1 MEPLVPPAQRTRS
14 PRRATLIAVFVAVG
28 MSRCASPC
36 GAADEL
42 YRAAQ
47 ELRAAQAAELEQLA
61 AWCETQ
67 GLNRQATETRRVLGP
82 RDPYKLYVKILPKEV
97 GPPKPPADASPD
109 VLEFDRRLTRLR
121 VEQADAL
128 YDLARRA
135 VRAGRA
141 SLAFELVLA
150 AIRFNPDHEPVRR
163 ILGYQAY
170 RGQWC
175 TAEEFRRLRSGQVW
189 HEKFGWLPKSHVLR
203 YEQGMRS
210 MKGRWISAEE
220 DARLHADIRSGWDIQ
235 TEHYTIR
242 TNHSIEAGVAL
253 GVKLERLKRIWQQ
266 LFIRYYASAADVVAL
281 FDGRARRNRPPHYD
295 VVYFRNRDDYN
306 RALHESMPNIGVSIG
321 VYVDQTRRAYFFAG
335 KDSDDRTL
343 YHEATHQLFHQ
354 TRPIPPGIGSR
365 GNFWIVEG
373 IALYME
379 SLHEENG
386 YYVLGGL
393 DDQRMYAA
401 RFRLLE
407 SKFYVPFQEFA
418 GYNMQRLQSDPRIAT
433 LYSQAAGL
441 THFLIDYQDGRY
453 RDALVSYLSTVYA
466 GRDTPNT
473 LAELTGTSFDELDKQ
488 YRAFIE
494 STAP

>member
-1 MEPLVPPAQRTRS
+1 MPSADRTRS
-14 PRRATLIAVFVAVG
+14 PHRAALIAILVAAG
-28 MSRCASPC
+28 LSRGALPC

-47 ELRAAQAAELEQLA
+47 QLKAAQAAEIEELA

-97 GPPKPPADASPD
+97 GPAKRPADASAD

-121 VEQADAL
+121 HEQADAL

-141 SLAFELVLA
+141 SLAFDLVLV

-163 ILGYQAY
+163 VLGYQEY
-170 RGQWC
+170 RGQWR
-175 TAEEFRRLRSGQVW
+175 TGEEVRRLRSGQVW
-189 HEKFGWLPKSHVLR
+189 HEKFGWLPKSHVPR
-203 YEQGMRS
+203 YEQGMRYTS
-210 MKGRWISAEE
+210 GRWVSAEE
-220 DARLHADIRSGWDIQ
+220 DARLHADIHSGWDIQ

-242 TNHSIEAGVAL
+242 TNHSIEAAVAL

-266 LFIRYYASAADVVAL
+266 IFIRYYASAADVIAL

-306 RALHESMPNIGVSIG
+306 RALRASMPNIGVSIG

-335 KDSDDRTL
+335 EDYDDRTL

-354 TRPIPPGIGSR
+354 TRPVPPGIGSR
-365 GNFWIVEG
+365 ANFWIVEG

-393 DDQRMYAA
+393 DDHRMYAA
-401 RFRLLE
+401 RYRLLE
-407 SKFYVPFQEFA
+407 SKFYVPLQELA
-418 GYNMQRLQSDPRIAT
+418 GYNVQRLQTDPRIAT

-441 THFLIDYQDGRY
+441 THFLIYYEEGRY

-466 GRDTPNT
+466 GRDTPGT
-473 LAELTGTSFDELDKQ
+473 LAELTGSSFDELDKQ

>member
-1 MEPLVPPAQRTRS
+1 VPPAKRTRS
-14 PRRATLIAVFVAVG
+14 PRRAALIAVLVVAG
-28 MSRCASPC
+28 MSRIASPC

-42 YRAAQ
+42 SRAAQ
-47 ELRAAQAAELEQLA
+47 ELKAAQAAEIEQLA
-61 AWCETQ
+61 AWCEAQ
-67 GLNRQATETRRVLGP
+67 GLDQQATEARGVLGP
-82 RDPYKLYVKILPKEV
+82 RDPYKLYVKLLSKEV
-97 GPPKPPADASPD
+97 GPPKPPADASANM
-109 VLEFDRRLTRLR
+109 LEFDRRLTRLR
-121 VEQADAL
+121 QEQADAL
-128 YDLARRA
+128 YNLARRA

-175 TAEEFRRLRSGQVW
+175 TAEEARRLRSGQVW
-189 HEKFGWLPKSHVLR
+189 HDKFGWLPKSYVPR
-203 YEQGMRS
+203 YEQGMRYAS
-210 MKGRWISAEE
+210 GRWVSAEE
-220 DARLHADIRSGWDIQ
+220 DAQLHAGIRSGWDIQ

-242 TNHSIEAGVAL
+242 TNHSIEAAVAL

-266 LFIRYYASAADVVAL
+266 IFIRYYASAADVVAL
-281 FDGRARRNRPPHYD
+281 FDGRARRNQPPHYD

-306 RALHESMPNIGVSIG
+306 QALRESMPNIGVSIG

-335 KDSDDRTL
+335 EDYDDRPL

-354 TRPIPPGIGSR
+354 TRPVPQGIGSR
-365 GNFWIVEG
+365 ANFWIVEG

-379 SLHEENG
+379 SLHEEDG
-386 YYVLGGL
+386 YHVLGGL

-407 SKFYVPFQEFA
+407 NDFYVPLREFA
-418 GYNMQRLQSDPRIAT
+418 DYGVQRLQADPRIAT

-441 THFLIDYQDGRY
+441 THFLIYYEDGRY
-453 RDALVSYLSTVYA
+453 RDALVSYISTVYA
-466 GRDTPNT
+466 GRDRPDT
-473 LAELTGTSFDELDKQ
+473 LAELTGTSFEELDKQ
-488 YRAFIE
+488 YRAFIR